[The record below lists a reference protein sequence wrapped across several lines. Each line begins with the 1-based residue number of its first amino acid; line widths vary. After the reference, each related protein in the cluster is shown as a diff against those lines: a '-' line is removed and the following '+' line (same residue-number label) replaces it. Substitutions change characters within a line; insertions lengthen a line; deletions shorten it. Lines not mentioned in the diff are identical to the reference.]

1 MNAFGNPLGR
11 LPPKLPGK
19 DRSFRIRG
27 EGRKGVLLLHGLTG
41 APSEMKPVGRVL
53 HRRGFSLYA
62 PMLAGHGGTE
72 ADLLKTD
79 WRDWVESAKRAYLE
93 FAQEV
98 DEVYVA
104 GICAGGAIGLELCAA
119 FPQIKGAAAYS
130 MLFEYDGWNMPKI
143 TLGAP
148 VIQAVA
154 NLPGLRALSFTQPHP
169 YGFKDERLRGLA
181 ENALDSLIPGALAR
195 MPMGCM
201 YQLYRLAR
209 HVEQIAPTIKA
220 PVLIVHAAEDD
231 MANPRNAY
239 RLSAALG
246 GPSEVALLEDS
257 YHMVHVDREHVR
269 TGELTA
275 SFFGAPLQAASTGEA
290 RAAVN
295 A

>member
-1 MNAFGNPLGR
+1 MKAPI
-11 LPPKLPGK
+11 K
-19 DRSFRIRG
+19 DRSFRIMG
-27 EGRKGVLLLHGLTG
+27 ESGKGVMLIHGLTG
-41 APSEMKPVGRVL
+41 APQEMKSVGRVL
-53 HRRGFSLYA
+53 HKRGFSLSG

-79 WRDWVESAKRAYLE
+79 WRDWVDSAKQAYLD
-93 FAQEV
+93 FAKEV

-104 GICAGGAIGLELCAA
+104 GICAGGAIGLELCAE
-119 FPQIKGAAAYS
+119 FPQIRGAAVYS

-154 NLPGLRALSFTQPHP
+154 NLPLLRRLSFVQPHP

-181 ENALDSLIPGALAR
+181 ENAIQSLIPGALDR
-195 MPMGCM
+195 MPLGCM

-209 HVEQIAPTIKA
+209 HVEKIGPDVKA
-220 PVLIVHAAEDD
+220 PVLIAHAQEDD

-239 RLSAALG
+239 RLQRALG
-246 GPSEVALLEDS
+246 GFSEVMMLQDS
-257 YHMVHVDREHVR
+257 YHMIHVDRENAR
-269 TGELTA
+269 LGELTA
-275 SFFGAPLQAASTGEA
+275 GFFGGAVAAAPAA
-290 RAAVN
+290 RAAVE